1 MRIAVFSDIHGN
13 HYALEAVLRDI
24 EVRGFELV
32 LCGGDLVGYGAF
44 PNEVIWLL
52 RGRHIPT
59 VMGNYDEGVGLDRDD
74 CGCAYRDEHAK
85 ALGARSIEWTR
96 QAVRPEN
103 KAYLRGLLKRLEFKV
118 YDTRFLLVHGSP
130 RRINEYLYENRPE
143 HSLVRLFEEEKADV
157 IICGHTHLPYV
168 KELNGKRL
176 LNSGS
181 VGKPKDGDPRAGY
194 LAVEVDEKG
203 LHADVIRV
211 PYDVEAAALAVE
223 VSGLPVEYAAMLRSG
238 SDQSNLQTSR

>member
-24 EVRGFELV
+24 EVRGFDLV
-32 LCGGDLVGYGAF
+32 FCGGDLVGYGAF

-52 RGRHIPT
+52 RARRIPT

-74 CGCAYRDEHAK
+74 CGCAYRDELAK
-85 ALGARSIEWTR
+85 ALGARSIAWTR

-103 KAYLRGLLKRLEFKV
+103 KAYLRGLLKRLEFRV
-118 YDTRFLLVHGSP
+118 YDTNFLLVHGSP

-143 HSLVRLFEEEKADV
+143 HSLARLFQEEKADV
-157 IICGHTHLPYV
+157 IVCGHTHLPYV
-168 KELNGKRL
+168 KELDDKRL

-203 LHADVIRV
+203 LNADIIRV
-211 PYDVEAAALAVE
+211 PYDVEASALAVE

-238 SDQSNLQTSR
+238 SDQPNLQTSR